1 MKAFAAI
8 ALGLCTAVLAVA
20 PASGSGGPAILGG
33 TYGAGGV
40 SVRGSDFRYA
50 AIDTGR
56 SGTIVEQIRADGGGI
71 RHYKAVGEGWQ
82 LPAVT
87 LLGRPGGLSAD
98 GRRLVLTHAA
108 YSASGA
114 VTGRTAFLVLYT
126 GSLKPFRTIELDGTY
141 SFDAISPDGRSL
153 YLVEYAN
160 PKDPLDYRVRRY
172 DVDAGEFR
180 GGAIVDADEPD
191 EKMTGQ
197 PISRVYSP
205 DGASAYTLYAGGHE
219 TFIHA
224 LDTVH
229 GTAQCVDLDG
239 VEALDARGG
248 AAVFDLSL
256 DVNPATGSV
265 TVLRREHAAASMDQ
279 ATFAVGPPPAEPAAD
294 AQADTTADAGKAAGW
309 VAPVAIG
316 CGVLLLA
323 AAALLATRRRPSA
336 HA

>member
-1 MKAFAAI
+1 MKPFAAI
-8 ALGLCTAVLAVA
+8 ALGLCAALLAVA

-40 SVRGSDFRYA
+40 SVRGSEFRYA

-56 SGTIVEQIRADGGGI
+56 GGTIVEQIRADGGGI
-71 RHYKAVGEGWQ
+71 RHYKAVGEGWA

-87 LLGRPGGLSAD
+87 LLGRTGGLSAD
-98 GRRLVLTHAA
+98 GGRLVLTRAP
-108 YSASGA
+108 YTTSGA
-114 VTGRTAFLVLYT
+114 VTGRTSFLVLYT

-172 DVDAGEFR
+172 DVEAGEFR
-180 GGAIVDADEPD
+180 GGAIVDPDEPD
-191 EKMTGQ
+191 EKMTGE

-239 VEALDARGG
+239 VEALDTRGG
-248 AAVFDLSL
+248 AAVFDQSL
-256 DVNPATGSV
+256 KVDPATGSV
-265 TVLRREHAAASMDQ
+265 TVLKGGHAVASMDP
-279 ATFAVGPPPAEPAAD
+279 ATFAVGPPPAEAAAD
-294 AQADTTADAGKAAGW
+294 AQAGPTADAGKAAGW

-316 CGVLLLA
+316 GGILLLA
-323 AAALLATRRRPSA
+323 AAGLLATRRRPSA
-336 HA
+336 PA